1 MNGSVSQMN
10 NLVGMLNEAKL
21 STESHFFFFCGGNIH
36 AKGPAPVCFFLVLRV
51 AGLPCATWIVF
62 VGYLNGR

>member
-1 MNGSVSQMN
+1 MYQPGV
-10 NLVGMLNEAKL
+10 VGASSRNSFEAKL
-21 STESHFFFFCGGNIH
+21 STESHFFFFFCGGNTH
-36 AKGPAPVCFFLVLRV
+36 AKGPAPVFFFLFLRV